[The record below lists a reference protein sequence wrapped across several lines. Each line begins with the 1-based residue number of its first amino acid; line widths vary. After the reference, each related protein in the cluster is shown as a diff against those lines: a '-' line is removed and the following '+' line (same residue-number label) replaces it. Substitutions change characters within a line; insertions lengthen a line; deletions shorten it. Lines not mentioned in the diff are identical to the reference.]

1 MLAGAVCYDRKSSQL
16 LKSLGIL
23 DSADIS
29 DLSHKRQYRDR
40 PNTGNIEQ
48 FSGVWDLPQ
57 QISYFFH
64 DSIHS

>member
-1 MLAGAVCYDRKSSQL
+1 MFVGAVGRDRKSSQL

-29 DLSHKRQYRDR
+29 DLSYKRQYSDRSNPRD
-40 PNTGNIEQ
+40 PEQ
-48 FSGVWDLPQ
+48 FSGVRNLPQ